1 MAEVFFCNHCDQSV
15 PLVEIEEGHAFRS
28 GDRVLCSSCREHL
41 EDALLPR
48 NTGGGRG
55 LVLALFVGLIGW
67 AAAGGVWFQ
76 ARQAREG
83 LATGLESRL
92 AGIERDLA
100 SQARSLREQLAKE
113 GENRSLLGGQVAAL
127 RDEQAGAWK
136 EAQSKL
142 QTIQATVEQFQQFA
156 VDMEKT
162 IQKVEEL
169 DATFAVTRDRL
180 SAQRS
185 AQEGLRDEL
194 ARLSDRV
201 KELDRTAS
209 AERRK
214 KEAASEFSPEI
225 AALLRQLQDDD
236 PEVRYNALERLQ
248 KVQDPK
254 LLPHILPLLADPY
267 EFTRF
272 LAAHTLGEWGARP
285 AVPHLIEALM
295 DEVGF
300 VRQAAVTTLRR
311 LTGQNFG
318 YDHNASLEERRKG
331 YRSWKTW
338 WAANGE
344 AFLAGEG

>member
-15 PLVEIEEGHAFRS
+15 PLVEIDEGHAFRS
-28 GDRVLCSSCREHL
+28 GDRVLCSSCRDHL
-41 EDALLPR
+41 EDALLAGKAR
-48 NTGGGRG
+48 GGRG
-55 LVLALFVGLIGW
+55 WILLLLVGLLGW
-67 AAAGGVWFQ
+67 AAAGGVWYQ
-76 ARQAREG
+76 ARRARED
-83 LATGLESRL
+83 LS
-92 AGIERDLA
+92 RDLA
-100 SQARSLREQLAKE
+100 GRLKGIEGSLEAQARTLQEELAKGRE
-113 GENRSLLGGQVAAL
+113 DRSLLGGQVAAL
-127 RDEQAGAWK
+127 RDEQNGAWK
-136 EAQSKL
+136 ETQAGL
-142 QTIQATVEQFQQFA
+142 QTLQSTVEQFQHFA

-162 IQKVEEL
+162 VQKVEEL

-185 AQEGLRDEL
+185 AQESLRDEL
-194 ARLSDRV
+194 ARISDRV
-201 KELDRTAS
+201 KELDRSAS
-209 AERRK
+209 AEQRK
-214 KEAASEFSPEI
+214 KEAETEFSPEI

-285 AVPHLIEALM
+285 AVPHLIEALL

-318 YDHNASLEERRKG
+318 YDHNSSLEERRKG

-338 WAANGE
+338 WTANGE
-344 AFLAGEG
+344 AFLAGEE